1 MLQIRDIQVVL
12 ETEPEEND
20 EISSSLEPASPD
32 ILIDTTN
39 PLTLSEVYKSLPPR
53 HITDRL
59 LALFF
64 STKYIQMRM
73 YAGRPIEFYADFY
86 SYHS

>member
-12 ETEPEEND
+12 ETEPPEEND
-20 EISSSLEPASPD
+20 EISSSLGPASPD

-53 HITDRL
+53 HV
-59 LALFF
+59 
-64 STKYIQMRM
+64 
-73 YAGRPIEFYADFY
+73 ADK
-86 SYHS
+86 